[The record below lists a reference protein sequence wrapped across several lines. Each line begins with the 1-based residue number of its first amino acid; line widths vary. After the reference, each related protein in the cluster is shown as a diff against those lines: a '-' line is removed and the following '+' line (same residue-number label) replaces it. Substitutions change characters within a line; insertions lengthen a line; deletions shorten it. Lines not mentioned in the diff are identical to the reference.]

1 MAEKAPSLKRPNTK
15 DGSVSPPPV
24 KRRQQSTATPKAV
37 AEFFKPA
44 SQKAQE
50 PEKIGWA
57 IVDDSLLVGT
67 YKASTATPLA
77 EASGPRRIAI
87 FDLDGTL
94 ITPASG
100 NKFGRDASD
109 WKWWHT
115 GVPTTLRELHEKG
128 YLVAIVSNQS
138 GLNVNSKAA
147 GKAPKAD
154 SKRLETFKTKLAAV
168 LSQLDL
174 PISIY
179 AATTK
184 DEFRKPRPGMWR
196 QLLDTNDL
204 GGGPGMVDMGKSF
217 FVGDA
222 GGRSSTSGGKTKDFS
237 CSDRDFAAN
246 IGIPYY
252 TPEEYFLGEEPK
264 PFAREFD
271 PTAYLGLV
279 AGATDAGKSQPSG
292 TETLWLM
299 CSDGA
304 PAPPQF
310 SKKNPVDVVLLCGSP
325 GAGKSTFFWRH
336 LKPLGYERVN
346 QDTLKTRDRCLKVAA
361 EHLAEGVSV
370 AVDNTNADAE
380 TRAHWVKLAQKHNVP
395 IRCVLLTA
403 PAKLCEHNDA
413 VRALSASEQLNPE
426 HRSMLPKLA
435 FSSFVSRF
443 RRPQVDEGFQDLL
456 EVRFVFDG
464 DDEAKRLWGQF
475 WV

>member
-1 MAEKAPSLKRPNTK
+1 MGDKAPSLKRPHTQ
-15 DGSVSPPPV
+15 DRAVSPPPV
-24 KRRQQSTATPKAV
+24 KRRQTSTTTRETGVTRLMPGSKLT
-37 AEFFKPA
+37 
-44 SQKAQE
+44 SQE
-50 PEKIGWA
+50 PEKIGWT
-57 IVDDSLLVGT
+57 IVQESLLIGT
-67 YKASTATPLA
+67 YQASTATPLA
-77 EASGPRRIAI
+77 ESHGPRRLAI

-109 WKWWHT
+109 WKWWNS

-138 GLNVNSKAA
+138 GINLNSKAA
-147 GKAPKAD
+147 VKAPKTD
-154 SKRLETFKTKLAAV
+154 NKRLETFKSKATAI

-179 AATTK
+179 AATAK

-196 QLLDTNDL
+196 QLLDSNDL
-204 GGGPGMVDMGKSF
+204 GGPGKVDMAKSF

-222 GGRSSTSGGKTKDFS
+222 GGRPATSGSKKKDFS

-246 IGIPYY
+246 IGIPFF

-264 PFAREFD
+264 PFVRDFD
-271 PTAYLGLV
+271 PTEYLGQG
-279 AGATDAGKSQPSG
+279 AGATTDAVS
-292 TETLWLM
+292 
-299 CSDGA
+299 
-304 PAPPQF
+304 QF
-310 SKKNPVDVVLLCGSP
+310 SEKKNPVDVVLFCGSP
-325 GAGKSTFFWRH
+325 GAGKSSFFWRH

-370 AVDNTNADAE
+370 VVDNTNADAE
-380 TRAHWVKLAQKHNVP
+380 TRAHWVKLAQKHKVP
-395 IRCVLLTA
+395 IRCVLFTA

-426 HRSMLPKLA
+426 QRSMLPKLA
-435 FSSFVSRF
+435 FTSFVSRF
-443 RRPQVDEGFQDLL
+443 RQPTKDEGFQELV
-456 EVRFVFDG
+456 EVDFVFEG
-464 DDEAKRLWGQF
+464 DDAARETWGQF
-475 WV
+475 WIS

>member
-1 MAEKAPSLKRPNTK
+1 MAEKPPSRKRTSTQ
-15 DGSVSPPPV
+15 DRSVSPPPV
-24 KRRQQSTATPKAV
+24 KRRQQSTTTPKAV

-57 IVDDSLLVGT
+57 IVNDSLLVGT

-77 EASGPRRIAI
+77 EAHGPRRVAI

-94 ITPASG
+94 INPASG

-109 WKWWHT
+109 WKWWNT
-115 GVPTTLRELHEKG
+115 GVPTTLRELHDKG

-138 GLNVNSKAA
+138 GINLNSNAA
-147 GKAPKAD
+147 SKAPKAD
-154 SKRLETFKTKLAAV
+154 NKRLETFKTKLEAI

-196 QLLDTNDL
+196 QLLDRNDL
-204 GGGPGMVDMGKSF
+204 GAPDAVDMAESF

-222 GGRSSTSGGKTKDFS
+222 GGRSSTSGGKNKDFS

-246 IGIPYY
+246 VGIPYS

-264 PFAREFD
+264 PFVRDFD
-271 PTAYLGLV
+271 PTAYLEPV

-292 TETLWLM
+292 AETLWLE
-299 CSDGA
+299 CSDGV
-304 PAPPQF
+304 PAPLLF

-380 TRAHWVKLAQKHNVP
+380 TRAHWVKLAQKHKVP

-435 FSSFVSRF
+435 FSSFTSRF
-443 RRPQVDEGFQDLL
+443 RAPRLDEGFQDVLD
-456 EVRFVFDG
+456 VGFKFDG
-464 DDEAKRLWGQF
+464 DDEVRRTWAQF

>member
-1 MAEKAPSLKRPNTK
+1 MAAKPPSLKRTTTQ
-15 DGSVSPPPV
+15 DRSVSPPPV
-24 KRRQQSTATPKAV
+24 KRRQQSTTTPKAV

-44 SQKAQE
+44 SQRAQE

-57 IVDDSLLVGT
+57 IFNDSLLVGT
-67 YKASTATPLA
+67 YQASTATPLA
-77 EASGPRRIAI
+77 EANGPRRVAI

-94 ITPASG
+94 IVPASG

-109 WKWWHT
+109 WKWWDT
-115 GVPTTLRELHEKG
+115 GVPTTLRELHDKG

-138 GLNVNSKAA
+138 GINLNSNAA

-154 SKRLETFKTKLAAV
+154 NKRLETLKTKLTAI

-196 QLLDTNDL
+196 QLLDRNDL
-204 GGGPGMVDMGKSF
+204 GAPDAVDMAESF

-222 GGRSSTSGGKTKDFS
+222 GGRSSTSGGKNKDFS

-246 IGIPYY
+246 IGIPYF

-264 PFAREFD
+264 PFVRDFD
-271 PTAYLGLV
+271 PTAYLE
-279 AGATDAGKSQPSG
+279 P
-292 TETLWLM
+292 

-304 PAPPQF
+304 PAPLLF

-380 TRAHWVKLAQKHNVP
+380 TRAHWVKLAQKHKVP

-435 FSSFVSRF
+435 FSSFASRF
-443 RRPQVDEGFQDLL
+443 RAPRLHEGFQDVLD
-456 EVRFVFDG
+456 VGFKFDG
-464 DDEAKRLWGQF
+464 DDEVRRTWAQF